1 LGRVGISNGNS
12 FLKINRGYK
21 NIENFLNRYI
31 ARTLNFIYD
40 LTIISGLVCDAK
52 LDLGNKT
59 SK

>member
-1 LGRVGISNGNS
+1 METHFKKLVEAIRISK
-12 FLKINRGYK
+12 FLESVYSK
-21 NIENFLNRYI
+21 NIKFY
-31 ARTLNFIYD
+31 YD